1 MTVYG
6 MPLGMIEANCYI
18 VADEDTKLC
27 AVIDP
32 GDESNCVMDYLERN
46 KLTCRYILLTH
57 GHFDHTMAAN
67 AVAEQTGATVCMS
80 KLDANPD
87 ISGPQYRFTPP
98 AGTIWL
104 NDGDELT
111 VGGLTFRVMA
121 TPGHS
126 PGSLSFVCQD
136 CIFTGDTLF
145 RDSCGRTDLP
155 GGDMKQLLRSLKR
168 ICDLPGN
175 MEVYPGHMDATSLD
189 RERRFNYYVKYAYE
203 VLGQ

>member
-6 MPLGMIEANCYI
+6 MTLGMIEANCYI

>member
-168 ICDLPGN
+168 ICDLPDN